1 MDSLT
6 QAALGAAIGG
16 AVLGKRLGR
25 KAILLGAVAGTLPD
39 LDVVIDYGDAV
50 ANVTQHRGFS
60 HSLFVLAGV
69 GVLLAWLCARFL
81 PARDIS
87 LRQWLTFFL
96 LILLTHPLL
105 DALTTYGTQLFW
117 PLGTPPV
124 AWPIVFIIDPIYS
137 LCLVIALGAA
147 FLGRNV
153 KRRCAWGLAL
163 SSAYLLFALGAKGM
177 VIQRLEPV
185 LAAQGIEEAPR
196 LVQPAPFTTLLWRAT
211 VIEGDTQYESLI
223 SLLDGEPPVL
233 EPLTR
238 QSHLATAATDDRHL
252 ARLRW
257 FSGPFLRYDIQ
268 RDDNTETLLV
278 TDVRLGFPGFYPFTY
293 RIATRNGGHLS
304 WVSQEA
310 SEQQGSAR
318 SPDQATFK
326 RLGARAL
333 GDRSALCATAFV
345 EPRWRLTPATGQEP
359 TC

>member
-16 AVLGKRLGR
+16 TVLGKRLGR

-39 LDVVIDYGDAV
+39 LDVAIDYGDAV

-69 GVLLAWLCARFL
+69 GVLLAWLCARFP

-117 PLGTPPV
+117 PLGSPPV

-137 LCLVIALGAA
+137 LCLMIALGAA
-147 FLGRNV
+147 LLGRNV
-153 KRRCAWGLAL
+153 KRRCVWGLAL
-163 SSAYLLFALGAKGM
+163 SSAYLLFALGAKGV

-185 LAAQGIEEAPR
+185 LAAQGIEQAPR

-211 VIEGDTQYESLI
+211 VVDGDTQYESLI
-223 SLLDGEPPVL
+223 SLLDDEPPLL
-233 EPLTR
+233 EPLIR
-238 QSHLATAATDDRHL
+238 QSHLDAAAANDRHL

-257 FSGPFLRYDIQ
+257 FSGTFLRYDIE
-268 RDDNTETLLV
+268 RNEDTEALLV

-293 RIATRNGGHLS
+293 RIATRNGGQTS
-304 WVSQEA
+304 WQTRDA
-310 SEQQGSAR
+310 SEQKGSER
-318 SPDQATFK
+318 SLDQATLE

-333 GDRSALCATAFV
+333 GDRRALCATAFV
-345 EPRWRLTPATGQEP
+345 EPRWRLAPP
-359 TC
+359 SC